1 MDKRP
6 ADRANGL
13 TADDLRFRVT
23 EELSAEGLFELG
35 VYYQNSAKAE
45 KAVECYQ
52 KAIDAAPGL
61 IEAHYN
67 IGVIRY
73 EQKAWDAAIR
83 HFDKALEL
91 KPDFID
97 AAFNL
102 AAAFKEAGRYRQAA
116 LAYQKVVQLDA
127 TLSEAFHYQSICCLR
142 IGQVPQAIHA
152 LQHAVRLAPDNPLYW
167 FNLAEANL
175 IAKVMDSAIDCYRR
189 AIALKPDWDSAH
201 YNLAVAL
208 RMEQRLDEAIDH
220 LKQALKANPDFS
232 AAHALLFRLA
242 QHTCNWPLASESDQA
257 LTPLTEKEL
266 SGGLKCAESPLTSI
280 RRKADVRW
288 NLKVAQSWSSHI
300 ARHAA
305 AIAPQPV
312 FEHLRQAVQRIRVGY
327 LSNDFRD
334 HAVAHQIRGMLE
346 KHDRRNFEIF
356 GYATNPDDGT
366 RYRRRLFNA
375 CDHSREIHHL
385 SDLAAAKQIHD
396 DGIRI
401 LVDMSGHS
409 RNNRLGIAALRPA
422 PIQAS
427 YLGFL
432 GTTGAQFIDYVFAD
446 AVVLPKEHAAF
457 YSEKVVYLPHCYQA
471 NDDQIPMAQRNYERS
486 QFDLPNEGFVYC
498 SFNQP
503 YKIDQLTFGLW
514 LKILKQVDGSVLWL
528 VERSP
533 LARRNLCRAAEMA
546 RVDPKRLVFT
556 GFMPLEDNLARLQ
569 LADLVLDTRIYNGGA
584 TTSNALWA
592 GVPVLTLPGDHWVSR
607 MSASAL
613 VALGLPE
620 LIANNLEDYGRKAV
634 ELASDPARLTALR
647 QRLRRRR
654 STAPLFDTR
663 RFTHHIEKAYNHMWQ
678 RHLDGLKPASF
689 EVVGH
694 MNRKGGKCL
703 DDAYFI

>member
-1 MDKRP
+1 MDKSH
-6 ADRANGL
+6 ADRAKSQG
-13 TADDLRFRVT
+13 TDDLLYEVDRD
-23 EELSAEGLFELG
+23 LSVEGLFELG
-35 VYYQNSAKAE
+35 VYYQNSAEAE

-67 IGVIRY
+67 IGVIRFG
-73 EQKAWDAAIR
+73 QKAWDAAIR

-102 AAAFKEAGRYRQAA
+102 AASFKEAGNYGQAA
-116 LAYQKVVQLDA
+116 LAYQNVIRLDP
-127 TLSEAFHYQSICCLR
+127 TLSDAFHYQGICYLK
-142 IGQVPQAIHA
+142 IGHIPQALHS
-152 LQHAVRLAPDNPLYW
+152 LQQAVRLAPDNPLYW
-167 FNLAEANL
+167 FHLAETNL
-175 IAKVMDSAIDCYRR
+175 IANVTEKAIDGYRN
-189 AIALKPDWDSAH
+189 AVALKPDWDSAH

-208 RMEQRLDEAIDH
+208 RMEQRFDEAMYH
-220 LKQALKANPDFS
+220 LKQALEANPNFS

-242 QHTCNWPLASESDQA
+242 QHTCHWKLASESDIA

-266 SGGLKCAESPLTSI
+266 SRGLKCSESPMTNL

-288 NLKVAQSWSSHI
+288 NLKVAHSWSNQI

-305 AIAPQPV
+305 AVAPPPV
-312 FEHLRQAVQRIRVGY
+312 FEHFRQAARRLRVGY

-334 HAVAHQIRGMLE
+334 HAVAHQIRGVLE

-356 GYATNPDDGT
+356 GYAINPDDGT
-366 RYRRRLFNA
+366 RYRRRLFKA

-385 SDLAAAKQIHD
+385 SDLAAAKQIHE
-396 DGIRI
+396 DGIHI

-422 PIQAS
+422 PIQVS

-471 NDDQIPMAQRNYERS
+471 NDDRIPIARRNYERS

-514 LKILKQVDGSVLWL
+514 LKILTQVDGSVLWL

-533 LARRNLCRAAEMA
+533 LARRNLCRAAETA
-546 RVDPKRLVFT
+546 QVDPKRLVFT

-613 VALGLPE
+613 MALGLPE
-620 LIANNLEDYGRKAV
+620 LIANNLEDYGRRAV
-634 ELASDPARLTALR
+634 ELAFAPAKLTALR

-663 RFTHHIEKAYNHMWQ
+663 RFTHHIEKAYTHMWQ

-689 EVVGH
+689 KVEP
-694 MNRKGGKCL
+694 
-703 DDAYFI
+703 